1 MPRKSASFE
10 PDPGTQTL
18 SNCWGVS
25 VLPLGRT
32 SDIEKELVGRASLGT
47 RRRPH
52 FYTRTTQCACPE
64 ALSFRVSNP
73 LPLLQTPSP
82 SCSPT
87 DLVRC
92 ACRPARSPSKPR
104 LVSFHCSSVVSLY
117 FGWFRS
123 TLVVSFHSQILT
135 LFRIPPFPRHAGG
148 EVRLHRG
155 PRPVPRVRHLPRR
168 QGLTL
173 VHFSAQLEPRLSQEN
188 TLNTP

>member
-123 TLVVSFHSQILT
+123 TLVVSFHFSGFVSLSDT
-135 LFRIPPFPRHAGG
+135 YFIPHT
-148 EVRLHRG
+148 
-155 PRPVPRVRHLPRR
+155 PVPTSRR
-168 QGLTL
+168 WRS
-173 VHFSAQLEPRLSQEN
+173 SAPPWAPTCTPSSAPTPAAGAHTRPLLSS
-188 TLNTP
+188 T